1 MKTAKFNKNKNK
13 NKHSNN
19 TKKTIK
25 KCSKIPAEFKNITA
39 IVSTHAVKKN
49 LQYLK
54 RKSGT
59 DVMPVLK
66 ANAYGHG
73 IVEMAKICRRLH
85 VKHIGVATIGEAIQI
100 RNSGDKGRILAWLYD
115 VHSDQV
121 KDAVAQNIDI
131 GIFNAA
137 HIPIISKSL
146 PKHSV
151 ANVHLFV
158 DTGIDRNGVPHA
170 EAIDAAIQISNDPK
184 FKLVGLM
191 THLCCAETKNNAITN
206 EQFRLF
212 RKLRQ
217 DLLDR
222 NIDPELVHIS
232 ATNGILNYDNS
243 DFTLVRSGSGFYGI
257 EDHKNLTP
265 ILSLSSIIIQLK
277 HIHKGEG
284 VGYDRKYIAH
294 ANKFIGIV
302 PIGYADLIPL
312 TPSEKLCVF
321 VNGTKRKVL
330 GLESMDQIVIEAKK
344 GDKMGDKVHLFGDKK
359 RGRNQSLHDF
369 AREGSTTPFN
379 VITHMGER
387 VNIKYV

>member
-1 MKTAKFNKNKNK
+1 MKSAKCKNKP
-13 NKHSNN
+13 SL
-19 TKKTIK
+19 TKTMK
-25 KCSKIPAEFKNITA
+25 KYSKMPAEFKNITA
-39 IVSTHAVKKN
+39 IVDTRAVNKN
-49 LQYLK
+49 LQFLK
-54 RKSGT
+54 KKSGT
-59 DVMPVLK
+59 DIMPVLK

-85 VKHIGVATIGEAIQI
+85 VKHIGVATIGEAMQL

-131 GIFNAA
+131 AIFNEA

-151 ANVHLFV
+151 ANIHLFV
-158 DTGIDRNGVPHA
+158 DTGIDRNGIPHT
-170 EAIDAAIQISNDPK
+170 EAIDAAIKISNDPK

-191 THLCCAETKNNAITN
+191 THLCCADTKNNASTN
-206 EQFRLF
+206 KQFCIF
-212 RKLRQ
+212 RKMRQ
-217 DLLDR
+217 DLLDV
-222 NIDPELVHIS
+222 NIDPELVHMS

-243 DFTLVRSGSGFYGI
+243 DFTLSRSGSGFYGI
-257 EDHKNLTP
+257 EENKNLTP

-277 HIHKGEG
+277 NIPKGEG
-284 VGYDRKYIAH
+284 IGYDRKYITH

-312 TPSEKLCVF
+312 TSSEKLCVF

-344 GDKMGDKVHLFGDKK
+344 GDKMGDTVHLFGDKK
-359 RGRNQSLHDF
+359 RGNKQSLHDF

-379 VITHMGER
+379 IITHLSER

>member
-1 MKTAKFNKNKNK
+1 MKSIKRNGKRY
-13 NKHSNN
+13 SNT
-19 TKKTIK
+19 TKKTMK

-39 IVSTHAVKKN
+39 IVSTQDVKKN

-54 RKSGT
+54 KKSGT
-59 DVMPVLK
+59 DVMPILK

-85 VKHIGVATIGEAIQI
+85 VKHIGVATIGEAMQL

-121 KDAVAQNIDI
+121 RDAVAQNIDI
-131 GIFNAA
+131 AIFNAA

-158 DTGIDRNGVPHA
+158 DTGIDRNGVPHT
-170 EAIDAAIQISNDPK
+170 EAIDAAIKLSNDPK

-191 THLCCAETKNNAITN
+191 THLCCAETKDNAITN
-206 EQFRLF
+206 KQFRLF

-243 DFTLVRSGSGFYGI
+243 DFNLSRSGAGFYGI
-257 EDHKNLTP
+257 EENKHLTP

-277 HIHKGEG
+277 NILKGEG
-284 VGYDRKYIAH
+284 IGYDRKYITH

-344 GDKMGDKVHLFGDKK
+344 GDKMGDKVHLFGDNK
-359 RGRNQSLHDF
+359 RGNNQSLHDF

-379 VITHMGER
+379 IITRMGER

>member
-1 MKTAKFNKNKNK
+1 MKSIRRNKNKY
-13 NKHSNN
+13 S
-19 TKKTIK
+19 TIKTIK

-39 IVSTHAVKKN
+39 IVSTRAVKKN

-54 RKSGT
+54 KKSGT
-59 DVMPVLK
+59 DIMPVLK
-66 ANAYGHG
+66 ANSYGHG

-85 VKHIGVATIGEAIQI
+85 VKYIGVATIGEAIQI

-131 GIFNAA
+131 AIFNAT

-146 PKHSV
+146 PNHSV
-151 ANVHLFV
+151 ANIHLFV
-158 DTGIDRNGVPHA
+158 DTGIDRNGVPHT
-170 EAIDAAIQISNDPK
+170 EAIDAAIKISNDPK

-191 THLCCAETKNNAITN
+191 THLCCAKMKNNASTN
-206 EQFRLF
+206 KQFSLF

-217 DLLDR
+217 DLVDR

-243 DFTLVRSGSGFYGI
+243 DFTLARSGSGFHGI
-257 EDHKNLTP
+257 DETENKNLTP
-265 ILSLSSIIIQLK
+265 VLSLSSVIIQLK
-277 HIHKGEG
+277 NVPKGEG
-284 VGYDRKYIAH
+284 IGYDRKYITH

-302 PIGYADLIPL
+302 PIGYGDLIPL

-344 GDKMGDKVHLFGDKK
+344 GDKMGDKVHLFGDNKQ
-359 RGRNQSLHDF
+359 GNNQTLHDF
-369 AREGSTTPFN
+369 ARDGLTTPYN
-379 VITHMGER
+379 IITHLGER
-387 VNIKYV
+387 VDIKYV

>member
-1 MKTAKFNKNKNK
+1 MKSIKRNKNKCS
-13 NKHSNN
+13 SNI
-19 TKKTIK
+19 KTIK

-54 RKSGT
+54 KKSGT
-59 DVMPVLK
+59 DIMPVLK

-73 IVEMAKICRRLH
+73 IVEMAKICRNLH
-85 VKHIGVATIGEAIQI
+85 VKYIGVATIGEAIQI

-131 GIFNAA
+131 AIFNAA

-146 PKHSV
+146 PPHSV
-151 ANVHLFV
+151 AKIHLFV
-158 DTGIDRNGVPHA
+158 DTGIDRNGVPHT
-170 EAIDAAIQISNDPK
+170 EAIDAAIKISNDPK
-184 FKLVGLM
+184 FNLVGMM
-191 THLCCAETKNNAITN
+191 THLCCADTKNNAITN
-206 EQFRLF
+206 KQFSLF

-222 NIDPELVHIS
+222 NIEPELVHIS

-243 DFTLVRSGSGFYGI
+243 EFNLARSGSGFYGI
-257 EDHKNLTP
+257 TENKNLTP
-265 ILSLSSIIIQLK
+265 ILSLSSLIIQLK
-277 HIHKGEG
+277 NIPKGEG
-284 VGYDRKYIAH
+284 IGYNRKYITH

-312 TPSEKLCVF
+312 TSSEKLCVF

-344 GDKMGDKVHLFGDKK
+344 GDKMGDKVHLFGDKT
-359 RGRNQSLHDF
+359 RGNNQSLYDF

-379 VITHMGER
+379 IITHLGER
-387 VNIKYV
+387 VDIKYV